1 MKNKIRGRRNTQA
14 DKASTVK
21 GKLYKQKPES
31 RKLGKNIGH
40 EYEKG
45 RPRAITAKIDTR
57 RVKKRHLDNIR
68 DNLDDAVFPTPNKEE
83 PTITITDSDS
93 KKFFDEVFDDA
104 KDLETILLDMPLIAE
119 EGHHIGDYHDDD
131 CELEIKREIQT
142 MRHSELKTL
151 LPKDFRNFN
160 PSDDEEGSCDVG
172 DETSNDD
179 HSSVPKPSM
188 KTRTIRDINSKNDN
202 RRFLSPIRENEAL
215 NDSHEFIVENNINI
229 SDDDQMLAKS
239 YQNQKDWKK
248 LEEMEKYQESLKEK
262 NLGQKLKN
270 RNKKRISAKTF
281 KMKSHILL
289 PSKLQETIEET
300 KKRESQGKRESP
312 QKEKHEHEENKIDRY
327 DSGELSP
334 PFDVS
339 KEVVMEFSQAIE
351 DFNMDLIDQA
361 DRIVH
366 TEEDADQPILIHAR
380 SEKHFDRRLFR
391 HNINSVIE
399 RDHNLLED
407 LGRERGH
414 SNYSIGDDIRTSH
427 ERSEVSSTT
436 KNINVSFDEDTSNR
450 REEIEASIES
460 LELKASM
467 LLNDDDQMLKLCQAK
482 VKEYFEKCMENENT
496 SDEEVKKYIHSLLK
510 SKQNQSPAVGDLN
523 SFEKINEIVTVLSKI
538 QYQLIE
544 LDNL

>member
-1 MKNKIRGRRNTQA
+1 M
-14 DKASTVK
+14 
-21 GKLYKQKPES
+21 
-31 RKLGKNIGH
+31 GKNIGH

-83 PTITITDSDS
+83 PIITITDSDS

-119 EGHHIGDYHDDD
+119 EGQHIGDYHDDD

-312 QKEKHEHEENKIDRY
+312 QKEKQEHEENKIDRY

-339 KEVVMEFSQAIE
+339 KEIVMEFSQAIE
-351 DFNMDLIDQA
+351 DFNMDLINQA

-366 TEEDADQPILIHAR
+366 TEEDADQPILIHTR

-467 LLNDDDQMLKLCQAK
+467 LLNDDDQMLKL
-482 VKEYFEKCMENENT
+482 
-496 SDEEVKKYIHSLLK
+496 
-510 SKQNQSPAVGDLN
+510 
-523 SFEKINEIVTVLSKI
+523 
-538 QYQLIE
+538 
-544 LDNL
+544 